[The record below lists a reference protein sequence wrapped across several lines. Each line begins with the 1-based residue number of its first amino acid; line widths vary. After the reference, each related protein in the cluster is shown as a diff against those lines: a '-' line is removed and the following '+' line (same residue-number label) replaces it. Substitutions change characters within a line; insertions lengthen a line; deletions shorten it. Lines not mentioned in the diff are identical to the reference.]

1 MPINWEM
8 YRKEMNR
15 FRIMKNLEDMTMDEV
30 QERMNSGDITFGEMR
45 EIANVIWK
53 ANEVNESQKK
63 ATEAEKEKEQEY
75 RDMKDAL
82 YKIKQIVN
90 DVLPYYD
97 EDDEEDW

>member
-1 MPINWEM
+1 M

-30 QERMNSGDITFGEMR
+30 QEKMNSGDITFGEMR
-45 EIANVIWK
+45 EITNVFWK
-53 ANEVNESQKK
+53 ANDMNEKQKE
-63 ATEAEKEKEQEY
+63 AEEAEKEKEQEY

-82 YKIKQIVN
+82 RKIKEIVN
-90 DVLPYYD
+90 DILPYYD